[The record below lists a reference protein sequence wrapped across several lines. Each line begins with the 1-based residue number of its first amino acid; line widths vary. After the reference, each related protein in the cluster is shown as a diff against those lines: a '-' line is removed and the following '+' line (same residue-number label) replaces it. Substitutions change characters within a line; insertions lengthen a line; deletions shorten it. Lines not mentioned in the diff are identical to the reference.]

1 MLCYRINSVLLMV
14 LCLWCAG
21 VSQVRANVNLGV
33 NQSVNLSKSAA
44 QLPTVTTRTYQAE
57 ATLPLAQ
64 SSTANLSQTKSLGR
78 ILFILS
84 SSKFHGSSS
93 LPASVSFGEVVNAW
107 DIFVAAG
114 YVIDF
119 VSPAGGAVPIDPTV
133 LGPRLSTR
141 LQDRRIMD
149 GLESTARPE
158 QIDPNL
164 YQAVYYVGG
173 SNAIYQVVDDQNLQ
187 QISRKVYERGGVV
200 SAVCHG
206 TAGIARLRLSDGRY
220 LVSGKRVTGFPE
232 DYEDRSAGYFQHF
245 PFLIRQTIEQHGGL
259 FKAPD
264 PEKPHVEI
272 DGRLVTGQ
280 NYPSAPLVA
289 NAVVHM
295 LQQKLNQ

>member
-1 MLCYRINSVLLMV
+1 MLCNRNNSMRLMLLMLV
-14 LCLWCAG
+14 MALCLWCAG
-21 VSQVRANVNLGV
+21 TTQARAHVH
-33 NQSVNLSKSAA
+33 LSNTP
-44 QLPTVTTRTYQAE
+44 LAE
-57 ATLPLAQ
+57 ATSQSAHLLAATI
-64 SSTANLSQTKSLGR
+64 SPEVEKTSQTKSSGR
-78 ILFILS
+78 VLFILS
-84 SSKFHGSSS
+84 SSRFHGNSS

-114 YVIDF
+114 YTVDF

-133 LGPRLSTR
+133 LGPRLTAR

-149 GLESTARPE
+149 GLERTAKPE
-158 QIDPNL
+158 QIDANL

-187 QISRKVYERGGVV
+187 HISRKVYERGGVV

-206 TAGIARLRLSDGRY
+206 TAGIARLKLSDGKY
-220 LVSGKRVTGFPE
+220 LVSGKRVTGYPE
-232 DYEDRSAGYFQHF
+232 EYEDRTAGYFQHF

-289 NAVVHM
+289 NAVVHL
-295 LQQKLNQ
+295 LQQKATQ

>member
-1 MLCYRINSVLLMV
+1 MFCYRINSVLLML
-14 LCLWCAG
+14 LCLWCVG
-21 VSQVRANVNLGV
+21 ISQARAH
-33 NQSVNLSKSAA
+33 VNLSVSLGKSVT
-44 QLPTVTTRTYQAE
+44 QLPTSAISLPQAD
-57 ATLPLAQ
+57 ATLQLAQ
-64 SSTANLSQTKSLGR
+64 PTATNPTQAKSLGR
-78 ILFILS
+78 VLFILS
-84 SSKFHGSSS
+84 SSRFHGNSS

-107 DIFVAAG
+107 DIFVGAG
-114 YVIDF
+114 YTIDF

-133 LGPRLSTR
+133 LGPRLTAR

-149 GLESTARPE
+149 GLERTARPE
-158 QIDPNL
+158 QIDHNL

-206 TAGIARLRLSDGRY
+206 TAGIARLKLSDGQY
-220 LVSGKRVTGFPE
+220 LVNGKRVTGYPE
-232 DYEDRSAGYFQHF
+232 EYEDRSAGYFQHF

-289 NAVVHM
+289 NAVVQI
-295 LQQKLNQ
+295 LQQGGAK

>member
-1 MLCYRINSVLLMV
+1 MLCNRNNSMRPMLLMLV
-14 LCLWCAG
+14 MALCLWCAG
-21 VSQVRANVNLGV
+21 TMQARAHV
-33 NQSVNLSKSAA
+33 QLSNTS
-44 QLPTVTTRTYQAE
+44 LAE
-57 ATLPLAQ
+57 ATPQSAHLLAATI
-64 SSTANLSQTKSLGR
+64 STEAEKTSQTKSSGR
-78 ILFILS
+78 VLFILS
-84 SSKFHGSSS
+84 SSRFHGNSS

-107 DIFVAAG
+107 DIFVTAG
-114 YVIDF
+114 YAVDF

-133 LGPRLSTR
+133 LGPRLTAR

-149 GLESTARPE
+149 GLERTAKPE
-158 QIDPNL
+158 QIDSNL

-187 QISRKVYERGGVV
+187 QISSKVYERGGVV

-206 TAGIARLRLSDGRY
+206 TAGIARLKLSDGKY
-220 LVSGKRVTGFPE
+220 LVSGKRVTGYPE
-232 DYEDRSAGYFQHF
+232 EYEDRTAGYFQHF

-289 NAVVHM
+289 NAVVQL
-295 LQQKLNQ
+295 LQQKASQ